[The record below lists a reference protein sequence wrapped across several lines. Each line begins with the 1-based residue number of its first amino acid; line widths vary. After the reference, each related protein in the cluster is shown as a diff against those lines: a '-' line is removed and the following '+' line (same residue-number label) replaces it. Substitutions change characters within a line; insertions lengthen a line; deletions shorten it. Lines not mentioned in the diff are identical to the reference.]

1 MTHVAL
7 AVAWRLVYKAFT
19 IPSFFLPA
27 LLFPLI
33 FFLGFAGALGRV
45 SEVPGFDYGP
55 GYTTFQ
61 FAFVLLQSAAMSGVF
76 TGFNIAH
83 DFERGFARRLLI
95 AASRRGGII
104 IGYALATMAR
114 WLANIAIVFTVALVI
129 GMDIDGG
136 PVDLFGLLV
145 LGLIVNV
152 IGTLW
157 AAGVALRLRSP
168 QAGPLMQLPVFLLIF
183 LAPVFVPL
191 DLLQGWIHAVA
202 TVNPFTHLLAAARAL
217 LAGGTKD
224 VLLAFGI
231 VVPLGLAFAL
241 WALRGLRSAEA
252 AGG

>member
-1 MTHVAL
+1 VTSVAL

-19 IPSFFLPA
+19 LPSMFLPA

-33 FFLGFAGALGRV
+33 FFLGFAGALGNV

-95 AASRRGGII
+95 AAPRRGGII
-104 IGYALATMAR
+104 IGYALATLAR
-114 WLANIAIVFTVALVI
+114 WSANIAIVFTVAVVI

-136 PVDLFGLLV
+136 PGYLFGLLV
-145 LGLIVNV
+145 LGLLVNV
-152 IGTLW
+152 VGTLW
-157 AAGVALRLRSP
+157 AAGVALRVRSA

-191 DLLQGWIHAVA
+191 DLLQGWIHGVA
-202 TVNPFTHLLAAARAL
+202 TVNPFTHLLGAARAL
-217 LAGGTKD
+217 LAGGTHD
-224 VLLAFGI
+224 VLLAFAI
-231 VVPLGLAFAL
+231 VLPLGAVFAL
-241 WALRGLRSAEA
+241 WAVRGLRSAEA